1 MSNKKDYA
9 QADVLAP
16 RSRELEFGGVL
27 GALFITVTVPLTM
40 YYLTFGCSAEMGC
53 SLPLSA
59 SNAQALWTYVR
70 QQLVASFQD
79 RMGWNLYY
87 CLLYTSPSPR
97 D

>member
-16 RSRELEFGGVL
+16 RSRELEFGGAL

-79 RMGWNLYY
+79 RMGWNPMRSWKLA
-87 CLLYTSPSPR
+87 TSC
-97 D
+97 

>member
-40 YYLTFGCSAEMGC
+40 YYLTF
-53 SLPLSA
+53 
-59 SNAQALWTYVR
+59 
-70 QQLVASFQD
+70 
-79 RMGWNLYY
+79 
-87 CLLYTSPSPR
+87 
-97 D
+97 